1 MKAKISATFERY
13 FQHKAYDGEKIVLS
27 VEQDI
32 DDVDPPAAAAA
43 LHRRLAEIGDEVTAQ
58 RLSGKGGGNSRPQ
71 PPKDPSQDRSD
82 W

>member
-13 FQHKAYDGEKIVLS
+13 FQHKAYDGEKIILS
-27 VEQDI
+27 VEQEI

-43 LHRRLAEIGDEVTAQ
+43 LHKRLADIGDGVTAK
-58 RLSGKGGGNSRPQ
+58 RLGQVNKEAA
-71 PPKDPSQDRSD
+71 PKKPVSLDKD

>member
-13 FQHKAYDGEKIVLS
+13 FQYKSYEGEKIILS

-58 RLSGKGGGNSRPQ
+58 RLMGKSGGNPR
-71 PPKDPSQDRSD
+71 PPKDPTSLDKD